1 MPSRKPK
8 PRIANTPT
16 PFRDPKAIAGS
27 RPHLG
32 QSGDKLE
39 RKSRDQPSI
48 AGAFEGCCRLRG
60 LNALLVAV

>member
-1 MPSRKPK
+1 M
-8 PRIANTPT
+8 
-16 PFRDPKAIAGS
+16 AGS

-48 AGAFEGCCRLRG
+48 AGAFERLLPAEGIERSIG
-60 LNALLVAV
+60 ECLTNWVTAIVH